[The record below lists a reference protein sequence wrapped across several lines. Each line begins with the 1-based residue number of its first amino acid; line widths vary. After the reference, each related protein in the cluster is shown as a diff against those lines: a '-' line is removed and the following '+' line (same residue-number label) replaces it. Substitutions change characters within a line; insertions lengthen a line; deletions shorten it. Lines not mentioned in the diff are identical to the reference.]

1 MLVIKPLWVRY
12 ISIKYG
18 CINFH
23 GLYTH
28 HPCKGV
34 SIQNNFLNFSNP
46 KLFKVGCC
54 DHGDMCTDS
63 IKGWECLDC
72 LK

>member
-1 MLVIKPLWVRY
+1 
-12 ISIKYG
+12 
-18 CINFH
+18 
-23 GLYTH
+23 
-28 HPCKGV
+28 
-34 SIQNNFLNFSNP
+34 
-46 KLFKVGCC
+46 LFKVGCC